1 VDEQAAPPARRGVA
15 SSQHTV
21 HSVVLLRPRTIWL
34 ITAMLAGLAV
44 GWVVVGH
51 SLDVWALLFIG
62 IVLAEG
68 LRPLVYGL
76 CARRLPRPLAV
87 LLLYGLVLAVLG
99 LLGWI
104 LVTPLVVQV
113 AAFVAALPHF
123 VAQAQHLLGEAQRFL
138 GRTPQAAAMLNALS
152 GQVGGLAQQIP
163 LLLVTVSLTLVGA
176 LFKFIEVLLIA
187 FFWLT
192 ATDGLKPFVVGLL
205 PAAAQDP
212 AHAVLAELS
221 HNLGGYVRGV
231 VINMVVIGL
240 LSGAGLAG
248 LGVPYPVLL
257 GVIAG
262 LMEVLPIVGP
272 WISGSVAVLVALA
285 TQGLLKGVEVAALF
299 AVIQTIEGNTLVPY
313 VMYRTTALNP
323 LTVLLAVLAGGT
335 LLGLVGA
342 VLAVPVAVVLEVLVL
357 RVLAPAAR
365 HASQRAS
372 APPSPPAPSR
382 RARAADAGGQ
392 RGKQP
397 AHRAEAGAVRHGAAY
412 DPPSSS

>member
-1 VDEQAAPPARRGVA
+1 VGKQAAPPARRGVA

-21 HSVVLLRPRTIWL
+21 HSVVLLRARTIWL

-44 GWVVVGH
+44 GWMVVGH
-51 SLDVWALLFIG
+51 SLDIWALLFIG

-76 CARRLPRPLAV
+76 CARGLPRPLAV
-87 LLLYGLVLAVLG
+87 LLFYGLVLGVLG

-104 LVTPLVVQV
+104 LVKPLVAQV

-123 VAQAQHLLGEAQRFL
+123 VAQAQHLLGQAQRFI
-138 GRTPQAAAMLNALS
+138 GRTPQAAATLNALS
-152 GQVGGLAQQIP
+152 GQVGGLAQQLP
-163 LLLVTVSLTLVGA
+163 LLVVNVSLTLVSA

-192 ATDGLKPFVVGLL
+192 ATDGLSPFVVGLL
-205 PAAAQDP
+205 PAALHEP
-212 AHAVLAELS
+212 ARALLAELS
-221 HNLGGYVRGV
+221 HNLGGYLRGV

-240 LSGAGLAG
+240 LSGAGVAV

-262 LMEVLPIVGP
+262 LTEVLPIVGP

-285 TQGLLKGVEVAALF
+285 THGLLKGVEVVALF
-299 AVIQTIEGNTLVPY
+299 VVIQTIEGNTLVPY

-323 LTVLLAVLAGGT
+323 LTVLIAVLAGGT

-342 VLAVPVAVVLEVLVL
+342 VLAVPMAVVLEVLVL
-357 RVLAPAAR
+357 RVLAPTAR
-365 HASQRAS
+365 HA
-372 APPSPPAPSR
+372 
-382 RARAADAGGQ
+382 
-392 RGKQP
+392 
-397 AHRAEAGAVRHGAAY
+397 
-412 DPPSSS
+412 